1 MTSWKR
7 GDKNE
12 DKGEKLMK
20 SPKLTEK
27 AKGVA
32 LKVAGELEQGADN
45 VKDKLTGKQATL
57 KGNTSKASTRS
68 RSASGASKS
77 GSKSAGG
84 ASKSGSTARS
94 RSSSSAKKG

>member
-7 GDKNE
+7 GEKNE

-20 SPKLTEK
+20 SPKVGEK

-32 LKVAGELEQGADN
+32 LKVAGELEQGVDN
-45 VKDKLTGKQATL
+45 VRDRVTGKQDTL
-57 KGNTSKASTRS
+57 KGSTSKASTRS
-68 RSASGASKS
+68 RSTGRTSKS
-77 GSKSAGG
+77 GSKSTGG